1 MISLR
6 KMCQLILTI
15 SKVCLKQDINHPN
28 YNRSLAGDLRDW
40 YDIKSKLTSGSI
52 LTSEYDHWR
61 YNFPADRAAETK
73 RRLDELS
80 SK

>member
-1 MISLR
+1 MY
-6 KMCQLILTI
+6 QLILTI

-28 YNRSLAGDLRDW
+28 YSRSLAGDLRDW